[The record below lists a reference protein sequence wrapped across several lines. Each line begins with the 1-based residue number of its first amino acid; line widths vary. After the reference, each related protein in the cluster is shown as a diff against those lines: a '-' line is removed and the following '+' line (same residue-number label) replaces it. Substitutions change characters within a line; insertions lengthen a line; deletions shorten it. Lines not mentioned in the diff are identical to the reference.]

1 MCDSDDILSPHGKPS
16 EVAISSGM
24 VQKLKSILYN
34 RKKNIYIYIHKRNL
48 KLYLKLS
55 LTLKELNSLETVQI
69 KQFKTVEKL
78 FYLNSSNKRKP
89 CGNWKMH
96 ERKKQRKQSV

>member
-34 RKKNIYIYIHKRNL
+34 RKIYIYIYTQEK
-48 KLYLKLS
+48 S
-55 LTLKELNSLETVQI
+55 QTVSKTQLDVERI
-69 KQFKTVEKL
+69 KQAW
-78 FYLNSSNKRKP
+78 NSSNKT
-89 CGNWKMH
+89 
-96 ERKKQRKQSV
+96 V

>member
-34 RKKNIYIYIHKRNL
+34 RKKNIYIYTQEK
-48 KLYLKLS
+48 S
-55 LTLKELNSLETVQI
+55 QTVSKTQLDVERI
-69 KQFKTVEKL
+69 KQSW
-78 FYLNSSNKRKP
+78 NSSNKT
-89 CGNWKMH
+89 
-96 ERKKQRKQSV
+96 V

>member
-34 RKKNIYIYIHKRNL
+34 RKKKYIYIYTQEK
-48 KLYLKLS
+48 S
-55 LTLKELNSLETVQI
+55 QTVSKTQLDVERI
-69 KQFKTVEKL
+69 KQ
-78 FYLNSSNKRKP
+78 S
-89 CGNWKMH
+89 
-96 ERKKQRKQSV
+96 